1 MPGSSAAV
9 PPAETPPEPPVAVWR
24 VLRRPLRF
32 LGSWWPWRC
41 WAYLGG
47 GWALGYGVLCALVLL
62 LGLGVLLAV
71 AGIGLVLLVGAVAG
85 AVPLGELERRRLRWV
100 EPEPV
105 GDPHTSLAGAG
116 AAAWLRTRLR
126 ERATWRE
133 FGYALLFGAVFGAA
147 GFGVLALLAL
157 SLMLA
162 AAPVIVWA
170 LAPEPV
176 MLIPGRAVAGP
187 LEALGGTAVGLA
199 GLVLAAYA
207 GALIAGA
214 QVKTA
219 RLLLGPREEDARVLE
234 LTRSRVRLVEAFE
247 AERRRI
253 ERDLHDGAQQQLVA
267 LSMTLGLAER
277 ELRRAAAALPAPGA
291 RPAPADGSTPTGQ
304 PVPDTGAPATL
315 PAPGAHAPT
324 GEPTPDTHAP
334 TALPAPGAHAPTG
347 QPTPDT
353 HAPTAL
359 PAPGTGGP
367 AGLPAP
373 PPGGSPAGP
382 FAGGPVA
389 GGLPGWKDAPAG
401 GVPPVES
408 AAVLVRRARG
418 EAKLALSQLRDLVR
432 GMHPQVLTDHG
443 LAAAVAEVALR
454 HPVPVTVDLEVPRL
468 PEPVEVTAYF
478 TVTEALAN
486 AAKHSGASRV
496 AVAARVEG
504 DRLTLTITDDG
515 RGGADPGAGAGLAGL
530 ADRVAMLRGRLTVS
544 SPVGGPTRL
553 RVEVPCSG

>member
-1 MPGSSAAV
+1 MST
-9 PPAETPPEPPVAVWR
+9 PAPSPLAPPVAVWR
-24 VLRRPLRF
+24 AMRRPLRF

-41 WAYLGG
+41 WAYLGSG
-47 GWALGYGVLCALVLL
+47 FLLGYPVLVALVVLT
-62 LGLGVLLAV
+62 GLGVLLAV
-71 AGIGLVLLVGAVAG
+71 AGVGLLLLLAAVAG

-100 EPEPV
+100 DPAPV
-105 GDPHTSLAGAG
+105 ADPHTSLAGAG

-133 FGYALLFGAVFGAA
+133 FGYAGLLGAAFGAA
-147 GFGVLALLAL
+147 GFGVLTLVAF
-157 SLMLA
+157 SLILVA
-162 AAPVIVWA
+162 SPVVVWA

-187 LEALGGTAVGLA
+187 LEALGGTAAGLV

-207 GALIAGA
+207 GALLAGA

-219 RLLLGPREEDARVLE
+219 RLLLGPREEDGRVLE

-267 LSMTLGLAER
+267 LSMTLGLAEMR
-277 ELRRAAAALPAPGA
+277 LRGIPEAAGAAALVA
-291 RPAPADGSTPTGQ
+291 RG
-304 PVPDTGAPATL
+304 
-315 PAPGAHAPT
+315 
-324 GEPTPDTHAP
+324 
-334 TALPAPGAHAPTG
+334 
-347 QPTPDT
+347 
-353 HAPTAL
+353 
-359 PAPGTGGP
+359 
-367 AGLPAP
+367 
-373 PPGGSPAGP
+373 
-382 FAGGPVA
+382 
-389 GGLPGWKDAPAG
+389 
-401 GVPPVES
+401 
-408 AAVLVRRARG
+408 RG
-418 EAKLALSQLRDLVR
+418 EAKLALEQLRDLVR
-432 GMHPQVLTDHG
+432 GIHPQVLTDHG

-454 HPVPVTVDLEVPRL
+454 HPVPVTVDLAHLPRL
-468 PEPVEVTAYF
+468 PEPVETTAYF

-496 AVAARVEG
+496 GVAGRVEG
-504 DRLTLTITDDG
+504 DRLILTISDDG

-544 SPVGGPTRL
+544 SPVGGPTEL

>member
-1 MPGSSAAV
+1 MPGSTA
-9 PPAETPPEPPVAVWR
+9 PDPATPLEPPVAVWR
-24 VLRRPLRF
+24 SLRRPLRF
-32 LGSWWPWRC
+32 LVSWWPWRC
-41 WAYLGG
+41 WAYLGSG
-47 GWALGYGVLCALVLL
+47 FALGYGVLCALALL

-71 AGIGLVLLVGAVAG
+71 AGIGLALLAGALAG

-105 GDPHTSLAGAG
+105 ADPHTSLAGAG
-116 AAAWLRTRLR
+116 AGAWLRTRLR

-133 FGYALLFGAVFGAA
+133 FGYAVLFGLVFGAA
-147 GFGVLALLAL
+147 GFGVLALVAL

-162 AAPVIVWA
+162 ASPVIVWA

-176 MLIPGRAVAGP
+176 MLIPGEAVAGP

-199 GLVLAAYA
+199 GLALAAYA
-207 GALIAGA
+207 AALITGV
-214 QVKTA
+214 QVRTA

-267 LSMTLGLAER
+267 LSMTLGLAEL
-277 ELRRAAAALPAPGA
+277 ELRKAPGTDAAAAL
-291 RPAPADGSTPTGQ
+291 
-304 PVPDTGAPATL
+304 
-315 PAPGAHAPT
+315 
-324 GEPTPDTHAP
+324 
-334 TALPAPGAHAPTG
+334 
-347 QPTPDT
+347 
-353 HAPTAL
+353 
-359 PAPGTGGP
+359 
-367 AGLPAP
+367 
-373 PPGGSPAGP
+373 
-382 FAGGPVA
+382 
-389 GGLPGWKDAPAG
+389 
-401 GVPPVES
+401 
-408 AAVLVRRARG
+408 VRRGRD
-418 EAKLALSQLRDLVR
+418 EAKLALAQLRDLVR

-496 AVAARVEG
+496 GVAGRVEDG
-504 DRLTLTITDDG
+504 RLTLTVTDHG

-544 SPVGGPTRL
+544 SPVGGPTQL